1 MNRGPIG
8 GRNQSLLFLPT
19 IILALGFMAFMGVSV
34 AVAAQKGADY
44 PSRPVTFLSLS
55 APGSGFDTT
64 TRAVVNTLVKEKM
77 VKVPLPVE
85 NASNSVAGTANMVN
99 RYKGDPYML
108 SVHSLNGMMRYAT
121 GGSPYSH
128 KDYTPLCGLIST
140 YYGVAVRYD
149 SPYKTLADLVKALK
163 ENPEKNPLS
172 GGSSDDRPFYGATFM
187 KAGVSINKIHYVAYS
202 GGGESSMAVLEGSVK
217 GVVNSI
223 DELLGLHEGKKLRLL
238 AISSA
243 KRSTYPAL
251 KDVPTLREAGVDLEY
266 SNIRYAFSGPAM
278 PEYAV
283 KYWQN
288 IFTKMVK
295 TPTWQQMIKRYQWDD
310 AFQIEG
316 FNDVLDK
323 KQAVVT
329 EVLTLLGMAKKK

>member
-1 MNRGPIG
+1 MNKGYIKENG
-8 GRNQSLLFLPT
+8 QFWASLLMIT
-19 IILALGFMAFMGVSV
+19 LALGFMAFTVEP
-34 AVAAQKGADY
+34 VAAGAPGADY

-55 APGSGFDTT
+55 SPGSGFDTT
-64 TRAVVNTLVKEKM
+64 TRAVVNTLMKEKL
-77 VKVPLPVE
+77 VKVPIPVE
-85 NASNSVAGTANMVN
+85 NASNSVAGTANAVN
-99 RYKGDPYML
+99 RYKGDPYMV

-128 KDYTPLCGLIST
+128 KDYLPLCGLIST
-140 YYGVAVRYD
+140 YYGIAVRYD
-149 SPYKTLADLVKALK
+149 SPYKTLGDLVKALK

-187 KAGVSINKIHYVAYS
+187 KAGVSINKINYVAYS

-217 GVVNSI
+217 GVVNSV
-223 DELLGLHEGKKLRLL
+223 DELLALHEGKKLRLL

-243 KRSTYPAL
+243 KRSSYPAL
-251 KDVPTLREAGVDLEY
+251 TEVPTLKESGVDLEY
-266 SNIRYAFSGPAM
+266 SNIRYTFAGPGM

-283 KYWQN
+283 KYWHN

-295 TPTWQQMIKRYQWDD
+295 TPTWEQMLKRYQWDD

-316 FNDVLDK
+316 LNDVLDK

-329 EVLTLLGMAKKK
+329 EVLTMLGMAKKK